1 MTNCSFAFF
10 ALAAMPA
17 AEPDRV
23 AIRAKMERAMG
34 AFPTVEHRVPL
45 DAKVVS
51 VESIE
56 GYVRKKVIFQAEK
69 GDRVPAWLLIPK
81 GYSGK
86 RPAMLCL
93 HQTDRKSVV

>member
-45 DAKVVS
+45 DVKVVS

-56 GYVRKKVIFQAEK
+56 G
-69 GDRVPAWLLIPK
+69 
-81 GYSGK
+81 
-86 RPAMLCL
+86 
-93 HQTDRKSVV
+93 